1 MEFAIGLFRGGLA
14 PPVQGAQIANRYQE
28 FERGRFSMYISGPW
42 DVGEF
47 SRRLSPAMQGKWA
60 IAPLPGPDGPES
72 GVSTAGGSSLVLFRN
87 TKHKD
92 EAWKLIEF
100 LSRPE
105 QQIRLRTLSGS
116 LPARLEA
123 WRDTSLTNDPF
134 ARVFE
139 TQLRRT
145 VAQPPVPE
153 WENISLRLQDKAEAM
168 VLAHAPLDSTL
179 QALDRQVDQLLE
191 KRRWLVEREQRRAA
205 LGAAR

>member
-1 MEFAIGLFRGGLA
+1 
-14 PPVQGAQIANRYQE
+14 
-28 FERGRFSMYISGPW
+28 MYISGPW

-60 IAPLPGPDGPES
+60 IAPLPGLDGPES
-72 GVSTAGGSSLVLFRN
+72 GVSTAGGSSLVLFRH
-87 TKHKD
+87 TQHPE

-105 QQIRLRTLSGS
+105 QQSRLRTLSGS
-116 LPARLEA
+116 LSVRIEA
-123 WRDTSLTNDPF
+123 WRDISLANDLF

-145 VAQPPVPE
+145 MATLSVPE
-153 WENISLRLQDKAEAM
+153 WENISLRIQDKAEAL

-179 QALDRQVDQLLE
+179 RALDREVDQLLE
-191 KRRWLVEREQRRAA
+191 KRRWLVAREQRRAD
-205 LGAAR
+205 ARTSR